1 MEAQRDRFRVACRG
15 TALLVLLPSA
25 EPTHERVCM
34 ASSERIGEG
43 MPGAVRGTTRPA
55 GRGDEKECVVTLRIR
70 YRGELPDQLD
80 NVIENRIHDFIVARG
95 KNVFARV
102 KATVAEEA

>member
-1 MEAQRDRFRVACRG
+1 MEARHEFRVARRNGVC
-15 TALLVLLPSA
+15 LVLVPRTDAGLEGTSVA
-25 EPTHERVCM
+25 QGQR
-34 ASSERIGEG
+34 ASEDGRD
-43 MPGAVRGTTRPA
+43 VRGTTRPA